1 MAQDPSSS
9 DPAAPS
15 LPCQGIL
22 CADRVESLRD
32 HLEQLSDELRR
43 CFLLRYHR
51 GFGEQQIA
59 VLMKLPVDR
68 VKACLEQARQ
78 SLGFGREVF

>member
-9 DPAAPS
+9 DPAAPA
-15 LPCQGIL
+15 LPGQGIL

-51 GFGEQQIA
+51 GFSEEKIA
-59 VLMKLPVDR
+59 VLMKLPVGR
-68 VKACLEQARQ
+68 VETCLERARQ
-78 SLGFGREVF
+78 SLGFGKEVF